1 MFKKPCIANTVST
14 DPEMDVTKHFGIET
28 RRAYKTVEVSAV
40 AGEARRGSPHGI
52 RLYDGL
58 THRCTGM
65 YPELQAV
72 TSCTGLDLGV
82 CDGVSPVIVN
92 GEMNCHII
100 SDSEQKH
107 RQPHYPE
114 S

>member
-1 MFKKPCIANTVST
+1 
-14 DPEMDVTKHFGIET
+14 MDVTKHFGIET

-40 AGEARRGSPHGI
+40 AGKACRGAPQSI

-58 THRCTGM
+58 THRRTGM
-65 YPELQAV
+65 CPELQAV
-72 TSCTGLDLGV
+72 TPRTGLDLGV
-82 CDGVSPVIVN
+82 RDGVSPVIVN

-107 RQPHYPE
+107 RQPHHPA